1 MYQIINSW
9 YIGYCNYL
17 EKIRSPFYTYYNRQ
31 YFFIS
36 VFFMAAEIEIGQI
49 LQDFTVIMIIAGAM
63 AMISY
68 RFKQP
73 MVIGYIGAGMIIG
86 PHTPP
91 FSFVLNLDILDLFAE
106 IGIVLLLFV
115 VGMEF
120 PIEKLRKIG
129 RKAFMIA
136 ISEALGTFAAG
147 YLVGEYALNFSFF
160 DSLFVALAISVTS
173 TVIVMRVLE
182 ELNMIKE
189 EASVLILGVAI
200 IEDIIVISMLAIL
213 QSVGSTGGLSFADVG
228 ISVGITLAFIAGVL
242 IIGSKTVPKLVDY
255 VSRTNQHDVLVVVIL
270 SVAFGLSF
278 IAYQIGIS
286 VAAGAFFAGVL
297 IAESK
302 SHAVSRVIATPI
314 RDMFAALFFVSVGAL
329 MDITLLPLFIVPA
342 LILVA
347 LSLAAKFSTV
357 FLATR
362 YQGLGRLTSL
372 RAGFGLS
379 SSGGELALVVA
390 KGGADVGVTS
400 SFLLPMVGAM
410 TIITT
415 FISPYVIK
423 FGWKFAESFVNKGK
437 KTEEQ

>member
-1 MYQIINSW
+1 M
-9 YIGYCNYL
+9 
-17 EKIRSPFYTYYNRQ
+17 
-31 YFFIS
+31 
-36 VFFMAAEIEIGQI
+36 AEIEIGQF
-49 LQDFTVIMIIAGAM
+49 LLDFSIIMIVAGAM
-63 AMISY
+63 AMLSY

-91 FSFVLNLDILDLFAE
+91 FSLVFNLDVLNLFAE

-115 VGMEF
+115 VGTEF

-129 RKAFMIA
+129 RKAFLIA
-136 ISEALGTFAAG
+136 LSEASGTFAAG
-147 YLVGEYALNFSFF
+147 YVVGQNVLGFPFF
-160 DSLFVALAISVTS
+160 DSLFLALAISVTS

-182 ELNMIKE
+182 ELGMIKDE
-189 EASVLILGVAI
+189 SSILVLGVAI

-213 QSVGSTGGLSFADVG
+213 QSVGSTGDLSFADVG
-228 ISVGITLAFIAGVL
+228 ISVAITLAFIAGVL
-242 IIGSKTVPKLVDY
+242 GVGSKIVPRLVDY

-270 SVAFGLSF
+270 ALVFGLSF
-278 IAYQIGIS
+278 IAYQLGIS

-302 SHAVSRVIATPI
+302 SHSVSRVLATPI

-329 MDITLLPLFIVPA
+329 MDISLLPLFIVPA
-342 LILVA
+342 LILIAVSLVA
-347 LSLAAKFSTV
+347 KFLTVYLAAKSQGFSK
-357 FLATR
+357 
-362 YQGLGRLTSL
+362 LTSL
-372 RAGFGLS
+372 RAGIGLS

-390 KGGADVGVTS
+390 KGGADIGATS

-415 FISPYVIK
+415 FISPYIIK
-423 FGWKFAESFVNKGK
+423 FGWKFAESRVNKVK
-437 KTEEQ
+437 KID

>member
-1 MYQIINSW
+1 MCS
-9 YIGYCNYL
+9 
-17 EKIRSPFYTYYNRQ
+17 T
-31 YFFIS
+31 
-36 VFFMAAEIEIGQI
+36 MAEIEIGQF
-49 LQDFTVIMIIAGAM
+49 LLDFSIIMIVAGAM
-63 AMISY
+63 AMLSY

-91 FSFVLNLDILDLFAE
+91 FSLIFNLDILNLFAE

-115 VGMEF
+115 VGTEF

-129 RKAFMIA
+129 RKAFLIA
-136 ISEALGTFAAG
+136 LSEASGTFVAG
-147 YLVGEYALNFSFF
+147 YVVGQSVLGFPFF
-160 DSLFVALAISVTS
+160 DSLFLALAISVTS

-182 ELNMIKE
+182 ELGMIKE
-189 EASVLILGVAI
+189 ESSVLILGVAI

-213 QSVGSTGGLSFADVG
+213 QSVGSIGGLSFADVG
-228 ISVGITLAFIAGVL
+228 ISVAITLAFIAGVL
-242 IIGSKTVPKLVDY
+242 GVGSKIVPRLVDY

-270 SVAFGLSF
+270 ALVFGLSF
-278 IAYQIGIS
+278 IAYQLGIS

-302 SHAVSRVIATPI
+302 SHSVSRVLATPI

-329 MDITLLPLFIVPA
+329 MDISLLPLFIVPA
-342 LILVA
+342 LILIAVSLVA
-347 LSLAAKFSTV
+347 KFLTVYLAAKSQGFSK
-357 FLATR
+357 
-362 YQGLGRLTSL
+362 LTSL
-372 RAGFGLS
+372 RAGIGLS

-390 KGGADVGVTS
+390 KGGADIGVTS

-415 FISPYVIK
+415 FISPYIIK
-423 FGWKFAESFVNKGK
+423 FGWKFAESRVNKVK
-437 KTEEQ
+437 RID

>member
-1 MYQIINSW
+1 M
-9 YIGYCNYL
+9 
-17 EKIRSPFYTYYNRQ
+17 
-31 YFFIS
+31 
-36 VFFMAAEIEIGQI
+36 VIEIGQI
-49 LQDFTVIMIIAGAM
+49 VQDFAVIMIVASAM
-63 AMISY
+63 ALIS
-68 RFKQP
+68 FKLKQP
-73 MVIGYIGAGMIIG
+73 MVIGYIGAGIIIG
-86 PHTPP
+86 PYTPP
-91 FSFVLNLDILDLFAE
+91 FSFILNVEVLNLFAE
-106 IGIVLLLFV
+106 IGIILLLFV

-129 RKAFMIA
+129 RKAFVIA
-136 ISEALGTFAAG
+136 ISEALGTFSAG
-147 YLVGEYALNFSFF
+147 YLVGQVALNCSFF
-160 DSLFVALAISVTS
+160 DSLFLALAISVTS

-200 IEDIIVISMLAIL
+200 IEDIIIISMLAIL
-213 QSVGSTGGLSFADVG
+213 QSVGSTGNLSFIDIG
-228 ISVGITLAFIAGVL
+228 FSIGITIAFIAGVL
-242 IIGSKTVPKLVDY
+242 VIGSKTVPKLVDY
-255 VSRTNQHDVLVVVIL
+255 VSRTNQHDVLVVAML
-270 SVAFGLSF
+270 GVAFGLAF
-278 IAYQIGIS
+278 IAYEIGIS

-302 SHAVSRVIATPI
+302 SHAVTRVLATPL

-329 MDITLLPLFIVPA
+329 MDVTLLLLFIVPA
-342 LILVA
+342 LVLVTV
-347 LSLAAKFSTV
+347 SLAAKFFTV
-357 FLATR
+357 FFATK
-362 YQGLGRLTSL
+362 YQGFSTLTSL

-423 FGWKFAESFVNKGK
+423 FGWKVAEKLS
-437 KTEEQ
+437 KT

>member
-1 MYQIINSW
+1 M
-9 YIGYCNYL
+9 
-17 EKIRSPFYTYYNRQ
+17 
-31 YFFIS
+31 
-36 VFFMAAEIEIGQI
+36 AEIEIGQI
-49 LQDFTVIMIIAGAM
+49 LQDFSVIMIVAGAM
-63 AMISY
+63 AMLSY

-86 PHTPP
+86 PYTPP
-91 FSFVLNLDILDLFAE
+91 FSLILNLDVLNLFAE

-129 RKAFMIA
+129 RKAFVIA
-136 ISEALGTFAAG
+136 LSEALGTFSIG
-147 YLVGEYALNFSFF
+147 FFVGISTLNFSFF
-160 DSLFVALAISVTS
+160 DSLFLALTISVTS

-182 ELNMIKE
+182 ELGMIKE
-189 EASVLILGVAI
+189 ESSILILGVAI

-213 QSVGSTGGLSFADVG
+213 QSVSSTGGLSIQDVG
-228 ISVGITLAFIAGVL
+228 VSVGITLAFIIGVL
-242 IIGSKTVPKLVDY
+242 VIGSKTVPKLVDH

-270 SVAFGLSF
+270 ALVFGLSY
-278 IAYQIGIS
+278 IAFQLGIS

-302 SHAVSRVIATPI
+302 SHAVSKVLATPI

-329 MDITLLPLFIVPA
+329 MDVSLLPLFIIPA
-342 LILVA
+342 LILITVSLVA
-347 LSLAAKFSTV
+347 KFLTVYLAAR
-357 FLATR
+357 L
-362 YQGLGRLTSL
+362 QGFNKLTSL
-372 RAGFGLS
+372 RAGIGLS

-415 FISPYVIK
+415 FISPYIIK
-423 FGWKFAESFVNKGK
+423 FGWRFAEGFVNRNK
-437 KTEEQ
+437 KVD